1 MDQVTKR
8 RTAIVEFVN
17 GNGEISFAQLKQAF
31 PSVSDMT
38 LRTDLKALDDAKQI
52 IRIHGGAKSVDTV
65 FGNDDLIGRREM
77 RNVEEKR
84 LIARKAAALIRPH
97 TTIFL
102 DSGSTTTELARVMPD
117 IPLQIYT
124 TSLPCAVELARLK
137 EAKVFVSGGE
147 LNANSL
153 SLFGPKAEDV
163 LRGVNFDVTFMGV
176 TAWDEKAGFTCGSYN
191 DNWLKQR
198 VLRQAER
205 NIVLMDASKTG
216 RRKSYTIC
224 HIRDIQEV
232 VSDGALPEEFL
243 RLCEQEG
250 VTVY

>member
-1 MDQVTKR
+1 MDQVTRR

-17 GNGEISFAQLKQAF
+17 SSGEISFAQLKEAF
-31 PSVSDMT
+31 PAVSDMT

-84 LIARKAAALIRPH
+84 MIARKAAALIRPH

-147 LNANSL
+147 LNPNSL

-163 LRGVNFDVTFMGV
+163 LHGVNFDVTFMGV
-176 TAWDEKAGFTCGSYN
+176 TAWDEKTGFTCGSYN

-198 VLRQAER
+198 VLQQAER
-205 NIVLMDASKTG
+205 NIVLMDTSKVG

-232 VSDGALPEEFL
+232 VSDDKLPETFL
-243 RLCEQEG
+243 QLCDQES
-250 VTVY
+250 VIVY